1 MKYSSIRKK
10 RKIYGHYRMPAEE
23 VLFNLR
29 FSFLFELILKILM
42 ILYISCR
49 RNTFKFILL
58 YPSNKFKL
66 IFPVCILFHFVS
78 CHFLFLLHFSF
89 LRIHPSAV
97 WNFCSSHS
105 GLLVQCGAG
114 LYSTVCKWIL
124 LFPFPFTICQ
134 TCHSGWRSYFVR
146 HGPDM
151 RVSNGSLLL

>member
-97 WNFCSSHS
+97 
-105 GLLVQCGAG
+105 
-114 LYSTVCKWIL
+114 
-124 LFPFPFTICQ
+124 
-134 TCHSGWRSYFVR
+134 
-146 HGPDM
+146 
-151 RVSNGSLLL
+151 